1 MVAQSERRYQS
12 AQSGGHTAGG
22 SVAACNRFANAAT
35 HSGVTRAVTAR
46 PLDEEPIMS
55 DAIDRLV
62 HAIEH
67 AAVPSAGAFAADAV
81 LDATVPN
88 WRFTVS
94 GSANVEAEL
103 ARWFADPGRFEE
115 LTMTPL
121 PDGAILE
128 FVLTWEEDGEPH
140 MCHQAH
146 LLKMRD
152 GLIASDTA
160 WCGGRWGAAL
170 QAEMAEAAA
179 DA

>member
-1 MVAQSERRYQS
+1 M
-12 AQSGGHTAGG
+12 T
-22 SVAACNRFANAAT
+22 
-35 HSGVTRAVTAR
+35 
-46 PLDEEPIMS
+46 
-55 DAIDRLV
+55 DAIDRFA

-67 AAVPSAGAFAADAV
+67 AAMPSAAAFTSDAV

-88 WRFTVS
+88 WRYTVT
-94 GSANVEAEL
+94 GSQKIEAEL

-115 LTMTPL
+115 FTVTTL
-121 PDGAILE
+121 PGGALLQ

-146 LLKMRD
+146 LLTLRD

-170 QAEMAEAAA
+170 QAEMADAAA
-179 DA
+179 GG